1 MKDVTA
7 NRTKLGD
14 NFSSKHIV
22 SLHFAEEAI
31 HGPKNVVFEKSNAN
45 WVSVVG
51 VGFLCT
57 ACRSEVKGWL
67 VTELFINA
75 WGKAVED

>member
-7 NRTKLGD
+7 TRTKLRD

-31 HGPKNVVFEKSNAN
+31 QVSKNVVFEK
-45 WVSVVG
+45 VTQI
-51 VGFLCT
+51 GFL
-57 ACRSEVKGWL
+57 
-67 VTELFINA
+67 
-75 WGKAVED
+75 